1 MWWHAHAHCYL
12 SDTLKNMW
20 WHAHG
25 HCYLPDTV
33 RKMWWQPVTCA
44 CTLLTVC
51 QTLFFRNMWWHAH
64 VHCYHGACALL
75 SVSTR
80 IPQRYFRRHLLLIK
94 PKFTAHQP
102 SPPSPSLPP
111 NTNFTGAVAIRISPG
126 ISLRH
131 HYTHMLL
138 NTGLVWS
145 YQREKPFFTP
155 GENSKILQYTYNVL
169 SK

>member
-1 MWWHAHAHCYL
+1 MRTVICQTLLKPCGGMRMGTVICQTLLEKCGGSLSHAHA
-12 SDTLKNMW
+12 
-20 WHAHG
+20 
-25 HCYLPDTV
+25 
-33 RKMWWQPVTCA
+33 Q

-102 SPPSPSLPP
+102 SPPFPPPKYQLHRRCGYTNIPGDFFKTSLYPHAAEYR
-111 NTNFTGAVAIRISPG
+111 F
-126 ISLRH
+126 
-131 HYTHMLL
+131 
-138 NTGLVWS
+138 GL
-145 YQREKPFFTP
+145 
-155 GENSKILQYTYNVL
+155 VL
-169 SK
+169 SKRKAYFYAWRKQQNIAIYI

>member
-1 MWWHAHAHCYL
+1 MRMGTVICQTLLEKCGGSLSHAHA
-12 SDTLKNMW
+12 
-20 WHAHG
+20 
-25 HCYLPDTV
+25 
-33 RKMWWQPVTCA
+33 Q

-102 SPPSPSLPP
+102 SPPPSLPP